1 MLACPRCALDAP
13 SYDSLVCSNCGPG
26 AGVRRAGRP
35 RPQVR
40 PACLPI
46 AWQRDKHGRW
56 KGRVAWLAREN
67 VAWRGVDVWMPAEDL
82 EQVAG
87 ENYRRVPRHIDDA
100 DF

>member
-1 MLACPRCALDAP
+1 VTCD
-13 SYDSLVCSNCGPG
+13 LVFS
-26 AGVRRAGRP
+26 AFVF
-35 RPQVR
+35 
-40 PACLPI
+40 LI
-46 AWQRDKHGRW
+46 AWQRDEHGRW

-87 ENYRRVPRHIDDA
+87 ENYRRVPRHIDDP